1 MVSAKPFHERTAVIG
16 ELGRYYFEGTRH
28 LQLAE
33 IHVSNSISASQ
44 TRLADDSRLIT
55 SERAKANV
63 KILVTG
69 GAGFIGSNFVR
80 RTLEDAYPGLEG
92 AHVVVLDAL
101 TYSGNEANLASVAQ
115 SPRYT
120 FVRGDIRDT
129 ALLDQLLPG
138 LDAVVHFAAESHVD
152 RSVRDASIFVETNVV
167 GTQRMLD
174 AALRHSLP
182 RFVHVSTDEVYG
194 SIAEGSWDEDRP
206 LEPNSPYS
214 ASKAGSDLLARSY
227 VKTHGLNLSITR
239 CSNNYGPFH
248 FPEKVIPLFVTNLID
263 DLHVPLY
270 GEGNNIRDWLH
281 VDDHCRGIAMV
292 LAQGHAGE
300 VYNIG
305 GGTELTN
312 KELTQLLLD
321 ATGKDWSFVDHVA
334 DRLGHDLR
342 YSVDITKISEELGY
356 QPQVNFEQG
365 LADVVQWYRDNRAWW
380 EPLKARA
387 ALS

>member
-1 MVSAKPFHERTAVIG
+1 VR
-16 ELGRYYFEGTRH
+16 
-28 LQLAE
+28 
-33 IHVSNSISASQ
+33 
-44 TRLADDSRLIT
+44 
-55 SERAKANV
+55 
-63 KILVTG
+63 ILVTG

-80 RTLEDAYPGLEG
+80 KVLTDAYEGLEG
-92 AHVVVLDAL
+92 CDVVVLDAL
-101 TYSGNEANLASVAQ
+101 TYSGNLANLAPVAD
-115 SPRYT
+115 SPRYS
-120 FVRGDIRDT
+120 FVHGDIRD
-129 ALLDQLLPG
+129 ADLLDTLFPG

-152 RSVRDASIFVETNVV
+152 RSVRDASIFVESNVV
-167 GTQRMLD
+167 GTQKLLD
-174 AALRHSLP
+174 AALRHNLP

-194 SIAEGSWDEDRP
+194 SISEGSWPETWP

-227 VKTHGLNLSITR
+227 HRTHGLNISITR
-239 CSNNYGPFH
+239 CSNNYGPYH

-263 DLHVPLY
+263 DKHVPLY

-292 LAQGHAGE
+292 LTGGRAGE

-312 KELTQLLLD
+312 KELTEMLLE
-321 ATGKDWSFVDHVA
+321 ATGKDWSYVDRVA

-342 YSVDITKISEELGY
+342 YSVDISKIRSELGY
-356 QPQVNFEQG
+356 QPQVPFAQG
-365 LADVVQWYRDNRAWW
+365 LADVVQWYRDNRDWW